1 MDVVYV
7 TLVPGFASFFAA
19 AAPGGGLGDLYEV
32 EPEEPMEPDLEAIDP
47 STTTCVN
54 WRVPAATVVRVVER
68 ALALPHPAF
77 RTENAMLAW

>member
-1 MDVVYV
+1 
-7 TLVPGFASFFAA
+7 
-19 AAPGGGLGDLYEV
+19 
-32 EPEEPMEPDLEAIDP
+32 MEPDLEAIDP